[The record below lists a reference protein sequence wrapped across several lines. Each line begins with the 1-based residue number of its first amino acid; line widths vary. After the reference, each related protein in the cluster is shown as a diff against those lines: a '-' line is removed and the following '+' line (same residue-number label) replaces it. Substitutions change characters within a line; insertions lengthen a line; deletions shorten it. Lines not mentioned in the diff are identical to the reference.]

1 MKQLNNFIDF
11 FAQNNPVYPFIIHGD
26 YHLTFKDASSQIQSL
41 TNKLINTGVRP
52 GQTVGILLQN
62 CPEFIISYLAIL
74 NTGAIAALL
83 PWTVSKDEVATLATT
98 TRIGTLIYSGHFQEY
113 ADSICDLCG
122 RPIKCFVLDGETD
135 HNTENLRD
143 CLNIRGMT
151 KHQLPTKDKNNAVIL
166 FSAGDYTHPKSLV
179 FTHDSLFETAAATI
193 ERFPKNYMFR
203 LYTSLPY
210 FHYFPF
216 SLVINMA
223 IVSGSTI
230 IIPVDDSREALYSSI
245 YDHKVNTFISNSGFI
260 EELTGDEHL
269 ESEKLNSIDFFI
281 PAGDSFSIKTKDLIY
296 QRYGAMVMEAY
307 GVTEAPV
314 ITMNLNSNR
323 NISLS
328 VGKPLSCCE
337 ILIVDENGNEEA
349 DGQPGNLMVRG
360 KNVFH
365 HCFDQYRGNGREP
378 DEWIDTGDIARRDS
392 AGFLYW
398 EAKQSD
404 RIYRK
409 GFQVLPK
416 SILDVVIQHP
426 NIREATILHSND
438 SKWHNEIQL
447 AVTLFDDE
455 SPDKEELLKFCKEK
469 LPKYLVPDEIT
480 VFDHFERN
488 CIGVIKKSQLH
499 QHEIVRK

>member
-1 MKQLNNFIDF
+1 MKQLNDYIDF
-11 FAQNNPVYPFIIHGD
+11 FAQKKPIDPFIIHGD

-41 TNKLINTGVRP
+41 TNKLINTGVRS

-98 TRIGTLIYSGHFQEY
+98 TRIDTLIYSGHFQEY

-122 RPIKCFVLDGETD
+122 KPIKCFVLDGETD
-135 HNTENLRD
+135 HCTENLRD
-143 CLNIRGMT
+143 CLNIRGRT
-151 KHQLPTKDKNNAVIL
+151 KYKLPTKDKNSAVIL

-179 FTHDSLFETAAATI
+179 FTHDSLPETAASSI
-193 ERFPKNYMFR
+193 ERFPKNYKFR

-216 SLVINMA
+216 SLVINLA

-260 EELTGDEHL
+260 KELTGDKHL
-269 ESEKLNSIDFFI
+269 EPEKLNSIDFYI
-281 PAGDSFSIKTKDLIY
+281 PAGDSFSIKTKDIIY
-296 QRYGAMVMEAY
+296 RRYGAMVMEAY
-307 GVTEAPV
+307 GVAEAPV
-314 ITMNLNSNR
+314 ITMNLNSNK

-337 ILIVDENGNEEA
+337 ILIVDENGNEVA

-365 HCFDQYRGNGREP
+365 HYFDQYRGNGRDP
-378 DEWIDTGDIARRDS
+378 DVWIDTGDIARRDS
-392 AGFLYW
+392 EGFLYW
-398 EAKQSD
+398 ESKQSD
-404 RIYRK
+404 RFYRK
-409 GFQVLPK
+409 GFQVPQK
-416 SILDVVIQHP
+416 NILDVVIQHP
-426 NIREATILHSND
+426 NIREATILQSND
-438 SKWHNEIQL
+438 SKLHNQIQL
-447 AVTLFDDE
+447 AVTLFEDE
-455 SPDKEELLKFCKEK
+455 SLDKEELLKFCKEK
-469 LPKYLVPDEIT
+469 LPKYLVPDDIT
-480 VFDHFERN
+480 VFDHFERS

-499 QHEIVRK
+499 QNEKVRK

>member
-1 MKQLNNFIDF
+1 MKQLNDYIDF
-11 FAQNNPVYPFIIHGD
+11 FAENKPIYPFIVHGD

-52 GQTVGILLQN
+52 GHTVGILLQN

-74 NTGAIAALL
+74 NTGAVAALL
-83 PWTVSKDEVATLATT
+83 PWTVSKNEVATLATT
-98 TRIGTLIYSGHFQEY
+98 TRIDTLIYSGRFQEY

-122 RPIKCFVLDGETD
+122 KPIKCFVLDSETD
-135 HNTENLRD
+135 HCKENLRD
-143 CLNIRGMT
+143 FLNIRGGA
-151 KHQLPTKDKNNAVIL
+151 KHQLPTKDKNSAVIL

-179 FTHDSLFETAAATI
+179 FTHDSLSETAASAI
-193 ERFPKNYMFR
+193 ERFPNNYKFR

-216 SLVINMA
+216 SLVINLA

-230 IIPVDDSREALYSSI
+230 IIPVDDSRGALYSSI
-245 YDHKVNTFISNSGFI
+245 YDHKVNTFISNNGFI

-269 ESEKLNSIDFFI
+269 EPEKLNSIDFYI
-281 PAGDSFSIKTKDLIY
+281 PVGDSFSIKTKDLIY
-296 QRYGAMVMEAY
+296 RRYGATVMEAY
-307 GVTEAPV
+307 GVAEAPV
-314 ITMNLNSNR
+314 ITMNLNSNK
-323 NISLS
+323 NTSLS

-337 ILIVDENGNEEA
+337 ILIVDENDNDVA

-365 HCFDQYRGNGREP
+365 HSFDQYRGNGRDP
-378 DEWIDTGDIARRDS
+378 DEWINTDDIVRKDS
-392 AGFLYW
+392 EGFLYW
-398 EAKQSD
+398 EGKQSD
-404 RIYRK
+404 RFYRS

-416 SILDVVIQHP
+416 NILDVVIQHP
-426 NIREATILHSND
+426 NIREATLLHSND

-447 AVTLFDDE
+447 AVTLFNDE
-455 SPDKEELLKFCKEK
+455 SPDEEELLKFCKEK
-469 LPKYLVPDEIT
+469 LPKYLVPDDIT

-499 QHEIVRK
+499 QNENVRK